1 MKQKGKFLRMVEL
14 LLDPDNAMEQ
24 VTAMSVVKAPAIK
37 IPFVAMGMQ
46 FKEKP
51 FREVTTDPSLYT
63 EIHEKALR
71 KLARLR
77 QDSERRQN
85 SRRPRTKLPL
95 SNEKSETPGDING
108 FEEPRMRTMSDRLKG
123 YKPVGFVGL
132 TDRIKMNN
140 AAVKQ
145 SQIV

>member
-1 MKQKGKFLRMVEL
+1 MKQKTKFLRMVEL
-14 LLDPDNAMEQ
+14 LLDPNNTMEQ
-24 VTAMSVVKAPAIK
+24 VSAISLVNAPAIQ

-63 EIHEKALR
+63 ETHEKELR

-77 QDSERRQN
+77 QASERRQN
-85 SRRPRTKLPL
+85 SRRPHTKLPL

-108 FEEPRMRTMSDRLKG
+108 FEEPRLRTMSDRLNG

-132 TDRIKMNN
+132 TDRIKANN
-140 AAVKQ
+140 AAFKQ
-145 SQIV
+145 S